1 MFCNQCGANLPDGT
15 AHCTMCGAPLYQ
27 QAPQQ
32 ESYGWDNNHQ
42 QTPAPVAPVKKNAL
56 PITITMLV
64 SIVLIIASILAPVLM
79 PLFEVPIMSFVA
91 DVADEDFEEQ
101 IEEMKDEWEDSE
113 EQREMTAEE
122 LSGKEKKAYQK
133 IEKKMEQ
140 TLNHFS
146 LWNVNELAKLAKEA
160 DEDFDVGIEEED
172 YEAFT
177 QAMGIVVGVSIGGFV
192 LPLLFALLGGLK
204 KSAGLTVA
212 ALIFTAI
219 SQLILSG
226 FVLLVLSVVV
236 YIVQIVLCKKYK
248 AA

>member
-1 MFCNQCGANLPDGT
+1 MFCNQCGANLPEGT
-15 AHCTMCGAPLYQ
+15 TFCTMCGAPTGQ

-32 ESYGWDNNHQ
+32 EAYNWENNYQ
-42 QTPAPVAPVKKNAL
+42 QPSAPVAPVKKNPL

-79 PLFEVPIMSFVA
+79 PLFEVPVMSFVA
-91 DVADEDFEEQ
+91 DMADEDFEEQ
-101 IEEMKDEWEDSE
+101 IEEMKDDWEASE
-113 EQREMTAEE
+113 EEREMTEDE

-140 TLNHFS
+140 TLDHFS
-146 LWNVNELAKLAKEA
+146 LWNVNELAKMAKEA
-160 DEDFDVGIEEED
+160 DEEFDVGIEEED

-177 QAMGIVVGVSIGGFV
+177 QVMGVVVAVSIAGFV

-204 KSAGLTVA
+204 KSAGLTIA

-226 FVLLVLSVVV
+226 FVLLILSVVV